1 MRRKMFS
8 RKLLKNKKQETRTRI
23 RIKKRKTK
31 IMRGGGGREECIDYL
46 KILMEYS
53 KIKLVKFSSL
63 IKEDLQDEDF
73 YDSKPLSEKIDE
85 LIKKIDQLI
94 GSSYTLDI
102 MNDVVAECR
111 NVLNL
116 LLEIRQKSVIFNS
129 IIEKYIITSIKLF
142 IEIIFGLESM
152 IQISDNMENDCII
165 YFTKKMDNL
174 ISDYFHK
181 AAEYNRAYYFI
192 GLLYAVYRDHGGN
205 EIGTN
210 ITNICQELNTAIHN
224 KTRDYNS
231 IKILADWLL
240 RDVSV
245 TIVYIRNIKHK
256 DTDLADLDK
265 LDELDDLIKEF
276 MSYITQIILI
286 SEIIGQ
292 GIEKSKEI
300 IQGLILKAKEKAKA
314 RAATRIQAHT
324 RSRRDQKSYRTATM
338 SRAKA
343 KAKAATI
350 MQAHHRGNIGR
361 RDATSRR
368 DALIA
373 HEFKLQAEIEKAL
386 QEELQAME
394 AMQ

>member
-1 MRRKMFS
+1 
-8 RKLLKNKKQETRTRI
+8 
-23 RIKKRKTK
+23 
-31 IMRGGGGREECIDYL
+31 MRGGGEREECIDYL

-94 GSSYTLDI
+94 GSSYKLDI
-102 MNDVVAECR
+102 MNDVVDKCR
-111 NVLNL
+111 NVFNL

-165 YFTKKMDNL
+165 YFTKKMNNL
-174 ISDYFHK
+174 ISDYFHQ

-192 GLLYAVYRDHGGN
+192 DLLYAVYRDHGGN
-205 EIGTN
+205 KIGTN
-210 ITNICQELNTAIHN
+210 ITNICQELNIAIHN
-224 KTRDYNS
+224 KTRDTRDYNS

-256 DTDLADLDK
+256 DTELADLDKLDK

-300 IQGLILKAKEKAKA
+300 IQGLILKAKA

-324 RSRRDQKSYRTATM
+324 RSRRDQKSYRAATM

-373 HEFKLQAEIEKAL
+373 DELNLKEEEDKMFK
-386 QEELQAME
+386 EELERYRATPK
-394 AMQ
+394 